1 MKFTLIITLFLAVF
15 NYSFSQQSDSNVEK
29 IALEYM
35 EAYGNWDFDKM
46 KTFYADN
53 VIFEDPTGTEAF
65 GQSFMYEGKEK
76 VHSFFQG
83 IFKDKFENDKPPY
96 VDFIIE
102 KTFFSGSF
110 AIINSTFECVIPT
123 SWYKEG
129 SDETVLVAVP
139 FVTVLKI
146 KNGLIESH
154 TDYGDYKKYNT
165 QIQSQLKN

>member
-1 MKFTLIITLFLAVF
+1 MKFTVIITLIFSVF
-15 NYSFSQQSDSNVEK
+15 HPCFSQESDNTVEK

-35 EAYGNWDFDKM
+35 EAYGDWDFDRM

-65 GQSFMYEGKEK
+65 GQAFKFEGKEK
-76 VHSFFQG
+76 VHSFFKG

-96 VDFIIE
+96 VSFIIE
-102 KTFFSGSF
+102 KTFFSGSH
-110 AIINSTFECVIPT
+110 AIINSTFECIIPT

-129 SDETVLVAVP
+129 SDETVLISVP
-139 FVTVLKI
+139 FVTILQI